1 MKKHNENIKKS
12 INILD
17 LDDDSL
23 KILKEKNINLIEDL
37 WKLSKKDLKTYG
49 INDKDIKYI
58 SIKIQLLGLDL
69 NKKIY

>member
-1 MKKHNENIKKS
+1 MKKHNENIINN

-17 LDDDSL
+17 LDNECL
-23 KILKEKNINLIEDL
+23 KILKENNINLIEDL
-37 WKLSKKDLKTYG
+37 WQLSKRDLKDLG

-58 SIKIQLLGLDL
+58 SIRLQLLGLDL

>member
-17 LDDDSL
+17 LDDVSL
-23 KILKEKNINLIEDL
+23 KILKERNINLIEDL

-58 SIKIQLLGLDL
+58 SIKLQLLGLDL

>member
-1 MKKHNENIKKS
+1 MKKHNENLKNN

-17 LDDDSL
+17 LDNECL
-23 KILKEKNINLIEDL
+23 KILKENNINLIEDL
-37 WKLSKKDLKTYG
+37 WQLSKRDLKDLG

-58 SIKIQLLGLDL
+58 SIRLQLLGLDL

>member
-1 MKKHNENIKKS
+1 MKKHNENIKNN

-17 LDDDSL
+17 LDNECL
-23 KILKEKNINLIEDL
+23 KILKENNINLIEDL
-37 WKLSKKDLKTYG
+37 WQLSKRDLKDLG

-58 SIKIQLLGLDL
+58 SIRLQLLGLDL

>member
-1 MKKHNENIKKS
+1 MKKHNENIKNN

-17 LDDDSL
+17 LDNECL
-23 KILKEKNINLIEDL
+23 KILKENNINLIEDL
-37 WKLSKKDLKTYG
+37 WQLSKKNLKDLG

-58 SIKIQLLGLDL
+58 SIRLQLLGLDL

>member
-23 KILKEKNINLIEDL
+23 KILKEKNVNLIEDL

-58 SIKIQLLGLDL
+58 SIKLQLLGLDL